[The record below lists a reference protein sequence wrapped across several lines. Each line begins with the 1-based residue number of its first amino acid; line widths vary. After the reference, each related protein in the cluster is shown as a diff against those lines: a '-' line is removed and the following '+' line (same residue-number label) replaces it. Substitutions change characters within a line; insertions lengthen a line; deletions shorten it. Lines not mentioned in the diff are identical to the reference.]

1 MDRHHAMANWAT
13 IVKSQN
19 GGQSLIKIKLKQAD
33 WKKIIFQIILVNS

>member
-1 MDRHHAMANWAT
+1 MANWAT

-33 WKKIIFQIILVNS
+33 WKKNNIPNYLGK